1 MTFVPEWLT
10 GSQNLNTSN
19 PLYTFVSPL
28 CCPPQLL
35 VKLTNYSTSWLYL
48 FAMNITWVFIPVWVC
63 FQAYTEM
70 VTIPNRGITAS
81 DEDISGAGKK
91 SL

>member
-1 MTFVPEWLT
+1 
-10 GSQNLNTSN
+10 
-19 PLYTFVSPL
+19 
-28 CCPPQLL
+28 
-35 VKLTNYSTSWLYL
+35 
-48 FAMNITWVFIPVWVC
+48 MNITWVLIPVWIC

-81 DEDISGAGKK
+81 NEDVSGAEKK